1 MKIKTLFTALAL
13 TATLSSCMKDEEF
26 TPQPVA
32 GLSIIHASPT
42 TEKLD
47 FYVDNSKANLGVD
60 FAYGT
65 KVDYLNL
72 FPGQRK
78 LSITKKGV
86 QTILKSE
93 NFTLDASVGYS
104 LFVAGQLENVSLLLL
119 KDDLNLPVAG
129 KARIRFVNLSPDA
142 PALSLAISGKDTDLF
157 TNKLFKEYSTFES
170 IDAAEKVTF
179 NLKNKET
186 GAVEATLAD
195 VKIESGRIYTIWVKG
210 LKAATDDN
218 KIGLAVFQHK

>member
-1 MKIKTLFTALAL
+1 MKIKTLIAAIAL
-13 TATLSSCMKDEEF
+13 TSLLGSCMKHEDF

-32 GLSIIHASPT
+32 GLSIIQASPT

-47 FYVDNSKANLGVD
+47 FFVGSTKPSQAVGLSYTD
-60 FAYGT
+60 

-72 FPGQRK
+72 LPGNRQ
-78 LSITKKGV
+78 LGVTKKGE
-86 QTILKSE
+86 QTPLKSE
-93 NFTLDASVGYS
+93 SFIIDANFGYS
-104 LFVAGQLENVSLLLL
+104 AFIVDQLEDISILLL
-119 KDDLNLPVAG
+119 KDDLTQPETG

-142 PALSLAISGKDTDLF
+142 PALNLAIADKETDLF

-179 NLKNKET
+179 NLKDKET
-186 GAVEATLAD
+186 GEVEATLAD

-210 LKAATDDN
+210 LKAATDDT
-218 KIGLAVFQHK
+218 KIGLAIFQHK